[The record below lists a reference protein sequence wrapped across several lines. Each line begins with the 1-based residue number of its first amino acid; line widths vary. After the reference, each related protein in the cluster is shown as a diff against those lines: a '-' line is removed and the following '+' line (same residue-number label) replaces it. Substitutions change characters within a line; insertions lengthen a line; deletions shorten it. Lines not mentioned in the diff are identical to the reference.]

1 MNKPSTASPWRLVN
15 AAVLVVLLAANGLA
29 ATGRLSGSSIGAI
42 ANRTSSYF
50 LPADYVFSIWS
61 LIYLGLLAF
70 TVFQLLPGPASRRAV
85 ERLGPWWLVSSAL
98 NIAWVS
104 AFSFAQFGLAMV
116 AMLALLGTLIVISE
130 RLRPVLAGGLAER
143 LCVAWPFAIYL
154 AWISVALIANTFQY
168 AHVVGWGGLGVAE
181 ETWAAAMMVVATL
194 LGWLLV
200 ATRGLWPFPVVVA
213 WAVWGIGARHAQVP
227 LVHDTAVVLVPLGL
241 AVGLAAAAWQR
252 ARRPAVGAP
261 AAS

>member
-15 AAVLVVLLAANGLA
+15 AAVLVVVLAANALA
-29 ATGRLSGSSIGAI
+29 ATGRMSGSSIGAI

-61 LIYLGLLAF
+61 LIYVGLLAF
-70 TVFQLLPGPASRRAV
+70 TVFQLLPGPAGRRAV
-85 ERLGPWWLVSSAL
+85 ERLGPWWLVSGVL

-104 AFSFAQFGLAMV
+104 AFCFSQFGLAMV

-130 RLRPVLAGGLAER
+130 RLRPLVAASSLAER
-143 LCVAWPFAIYL
+143 LCVAWPFSIYL

-168 AHVVGWGGLGVAE
+168 AHVVGWGGLGIAE
-181 ETWAAAMMVVATL
+181 EAWAAGMMVVATL

-200 ATRGLWPFPVVVA
+200 VRRGLWLFPVVVA
-213 WAVWGIGARHAQVP
+213 WAVWGIGARHALVP
-227 LVHDTAVVLVPLGL
+227 LVHGTALVVVPLGL
-241 AVGLAAAAWQR
+241 AVGLGAAAWLR
-252 ARRPAVGAP
+252 RRPVVAAP
-261 AAS
+261 VVA